1 MFGVLQSGAAAAAAA
16 FPAQKGVVGA
26 KSILHS
32 HFSGAKKNALPSLRG
47 RKRRRKWGETT
58 AGEEGEKFVGV
69 GAEEIAPSFFPFSA
83 ARKLTF
89 CDDDD
94 DRSTLR
100 RAKARI

>member
-1 MFGVLQSGAAAAAAA
+1 MFGVLQSGAAA

-47 RKRRRKWGETT
+47 RGRKRRRKWGETT
-58 AGEEGEKFVGV
+58 VGEEGKKFVGV
-69 GAEEIAPSFFPFSA
+69 GAEEIPPSFFPFSA

-94 DRSTLR
+94 DRSTLG
-100 RAKARI
+100 RAKVRI